1 MRVLELFAGTQS
13 VGKAFRA
20 RGHEVV
26 SLDLDRKTA
35 PDYCCDVRDF
45 DYKNP
50 ALGEFDV
57 IWASPP
63 CTEYSIARTTA
74 KTPRNFE
81 LADSL
86 VKRTLDIIAF
96 YLQHRGLKYYFV
108 ENPQTGYLKTR
119 AVMALPWFK
128 DLDYCQYGKLY
139 RKPTRIWTNCAHF
152 VPRPRCCKKTCPAVV
167 DGKHRHTA
175 QRRQGWNSKTRVMN
189 QHDVVTPLSELHA
202 LPQELCEEIVIAC
215 ESPPPPLLPLAA
227 EEETNNGVPPV

>member
-20 RGHEVV
+20 RGHEVI
-26 SLDLDRKTA
+26 SLDLDPKTA
-35 PDYCCDVRDF
+35 PDHCMDIRAF
-45 DYKNP
+45 DYKS
-50 ALGEFDV
+50 LGNFDV

-74 KTPRNFE
+74 KKPRNFE

-86 VKRTLDIIAF
+86 VRRTLDLIAF
-96 YLQHRGLKYYFV
+96 HLLHRGLKYYFV

-139 RKPTRIWTNCAHF
+139 RKPTRIGPTAPTGSPDRGATRKRATPWWTAGTCTRRNGGRAGT
-152 VPRPRCCKKTCPAVV
+152 PRPRSSIHLTCRPSC
-167 DGKHRHTA
+167 RSSTLCP
-175 QRRQGWNSKTRVMN
+175 RRCARRSF
-189 QHDVVTPLSELHA
+189 
-202 LPQELCEEIVIAC
+202 
-215 ESPPPPLLPLAA
+215 
-227 EEETNNGVPPV
+227 